1 MSRVLIVDDDPDI
14 RLLLR
19 LELAAEGHEIVEAGD
34 GEAALAAVISQT
46 PDVVL
51 LDMMMPVLDGWEVL
65 RAIDHSTA
73 PPIVVVTALTTRDH
87 QHLVDLL
94 ELGAFDV
101 VTKPFDPGLAR
112 RAGVHG
118 PRPRRGRPRR
128 PPPAAAR
135 GSPPRLTTPSQEDR

>member
-65 RAIDHSTA
+65 RAVDHSTA

-101 VTKPFDPGLAR
+101 VTKPFDPGLLVELVATALALDEDGRAAHRLRRLDEAR
-112 RAGVHG
+112 HA
-118 PRPRRGRPRR
+118 
-128 PPPAAAR
+128 
-135 GSPPRLTTPSQEDR
+135 